1 MIYSEGSK
9 VDFMIDDKMHRHA
22 KIFNN
27 VDDLLNAGYINAS
40 DDDLLALTPN
50 KKIGLIFH

>member
-9 VDFMIDDKMHRHA
+9 VDFMIDYDNNRHA

-27 VDDLLNAGYINAS
+27 KQDLLDAGYIDAS
-40 DDDLLALTPN
+40 GDDLLALTPN
-50 KKIGLIFH
+50 KKVCLIYH